1 MKKQLQTLI
10 LTGVIG
16 MFACSSGQAISLTP
30 LDADFFGFN
39 TGNVNESVVFFVTGE
54 TVTEVYKDNVGGSE
68 EKAFADDYTTTFS
81 NSASDPSDFLI
92 EWDGPDIITGSPI
105 YLAVKDGTPRP
116 FYIFDITGWNG
127 TDDIEGT
134 GFYPTQGAISHIAIF
149 TGEGTTTVPDGGA
162 SLMLLGAGLGAL
174 GLVRRFV
181 KR

>member
-10 LTGVIG
+10 LTGAIG
-16 MFACSSGQAISLTP
+16 MFACSSGQAIPLTP
-30 LDADFFGFN
+30 LDAVSFGFN
-39 TGNVNESVVFFVTGE
+39 TGNVDASVVHSVTGH
-54 TVTEVYKDNVGGSE
+54 TVTEVYKSNVGGSD

-81 NSASDPSDFLI
+81 ETANDPSAFLI

-116 FYIFDITGWNG
+116 FYIFDISSWNG
-127 TDDIEGT
+127 TEDIEGT
-134 GFYPTQGAISHIAIF
+134 GFYPIQGAISHISIF